1 MTINKI
7 DARKFIE
14 AWQTSDNTKQ
24 VADRLGLEWCQ
35 NAASKLGSRA
45 CFYRS
50 KGVALKSFGRGRR
63 PSIKLD
69 WDDLSD
75 VAEMYNDQ

>member
-1 MTINKI
+1 MTVNKI
-7 DARKFIE
+7 EPRKFIE

-24 VADRLGLEWCQ
+24 VADKLGIEWCQ

-50 KGVALKSFGRGRR
+50 KGVALKSFGKGRR

-69 WDDLSD
+69 WDDLSE
-75 VAEMYNDQ
+75 VAEMYNEQ